1 MNVHSHQN
9 PLGRW
14 LNDHILHRELA
25 QTYEQFTGE
34 PYSPIEQSADAPP
47 GMPLAE
53 SSCLLEAGICSD
65 RAACLLGES
74 LCRQQEVPETV
85 H

>member
-14 LNDHILHRELA
+14 LNDHVLHRELA
-25 QTYEQFTGE
+25 QSYEDLANVPFG
-34 PYSPIEQSADAPP
+34 PVEQSAGPSL

-53 SSCLLEAGICSD
+53 SSCLLEAGICGD

-74 LCRQQEVPETV
+74 LCRQQVPETV